1 MRLRDR
7 ERDFGRRR
15 EEATI
20 RGGGCGEPALP
31 IWFRPKSEKVRVWVW
46 GKSGKRE
53 VDAQSPWL
61 SLAATVFYSTNSSRG
76 SGKVPLSPSLIFPS
90 FNFLNKKKKRFFN
103 FQYCIRISF
112 SFDKEIEFPVVLGKE
127 IMWNLCYWIQLV
139 LGRASSCNHT
149 TASGG
154 AYRRC
159 LHHWWLL
166 VPFFFSLL
174 SLLFLFAFQI

>member
-46 GKSGKRE
+46 GKSRKRE

-61 SLAATVFYSTNSSRG
+61 LLAVTVFCSTNSDRG
-76 SGKVPLSPSLIFPS
+76 SGKVPLSLSLIFSS
-90 FNFLNKKKKRFFN
+90 FNFLNKKKYIF
-103 FQYCIRISF
+103 
-112 SFDKEIEFPVVLGKE
+112 
-127 IMWNLCYWIQLV
+127 
-139 LGRASSCNHT
+139 
-149 TASGG
+149 
-154 AYRRC
+154 
-159 LHHWWLL
+159 
-166 VPFFFSLL
+166 
-174 SLLFLFAFQI
+174 

>member
-1 MRLRDR
+1 MRDR

-20 RGGGCGEPALP
+20 RGGGCDKPALL

-61 SLAATVFYSTNSSRG
+61 SLVATVFHSTNYGRG

-90 FNFLNKKKKRFFN
+90 FNFLNKKKKKIF
-103 FQYCIRISF
+103 
-112 SFDKEIEFPVVLGKE
+112 
-127 IMWNLCYWIQLV
+127 
-139 LGRASSCNHT
+139 
-149 TASGG
+149 
-154 AYRRC
+154 
-159 LHHWWLL
+159 
-166 VPFFFSLL
+166 
-174 SLLFLFAFQI
+174 

>member
-20 RGGGCGEPALP
+20 GSGGCGEPALP

-53 VDAQSPWL
+53 VDVQSPWL
-61 SLAATVFYSTNSSRG
+61 SLAATVFPSTNFGRG

-90 FNFLNKKKKRFFN
+90 FNFLNKKKKKKIF
-103 FQYCIRISF
+103 
-112 SFDKEIEFPVVLGKE
+112 
-127 IMWNLCYWIQLV
+127 
-139 LGRASSCNHT
+139 
-149 TASGG
+149 
-154 AYRRC
+154 
-159 LHHWWLL
+159 
-166 VPFFFSLL
+166 
-174 SLLFLFAFQI
+174 